1 MRAPGALALILALGA
16 SAPAMAAPVPLVA
29 EGGAP
34 LPACRNRLPDLAL
47 TLEAV
52 AGGLRVEVVNR
63 GTDPS
68 PAVVVAVGCE
78 GAAPV
83 PITCTGCTPLART
96 LLNWPPGTLAWTLP
110 PLDAGAA
117 AAFPL
122 TVTGAAGR
130 CLGQVDLDYAVIELN
145 EGNNRA
151 RLGE

>member
-1 MRAPGALALILALGA
+1 MRTPVALLPVLALGA
-16 SAPAMAAPVPLVA
+16 SAAALAAPVSLVA

-63 GTDPS
+63 GTDPA
-68 PAVVVAVGCE
+68 PAVVMAVGCE

-83 PITCTGCTPLART
+83 PIACAGCAPLERT
-96 LLNWPPGTLAWTLP
+96 LLNWPPGALAWTLP
-110 PLDAGAA
+110 PLAAGAA
-117 AAFPL
+117 AVFPL
-122 TVTGAAGR
+122 TAGGPAAR

>member
-63 GTDPS
+63 
-68 PAVVVAVGCE
+68 
-78 GAAPV
+78 
-83 PITCTGCTPLART
+83 
-96 LLNWPPGTLAWTLP
+96 
-110 PLDAGAA
+110 
-117 AAFPL
+117 
-122 TVTGAAGR
+122 
-130 CLGQVDLDYAVIELN
+130 
-145 EGNNRA
+145 
-151 RLGE
+151 

>member
-1 MRAPGALALILALGA
+1 MRASVALLLMLALGA
-16 SAPAMAAPVPLVA
+16 SAAATAAPVSLVA

-47 TLEAV
+47 TLDAV
-52 AGGLRVEVVNR
+52 AGGLRAEVVNR

-68 PAVVVAVGCE
+68 PAVVMAVGCA
-78 GAAPV
+78 GAVPV
-83 PITCTGCTPLART
+83 HVACAGCEPLERS
-96 LLNWPPGTLAWTLP
+96 LLNWPPGSLAWTLP
-110 PLDAGAA
+110 PLAAGARA
-117 AAFPL
+117 GFTL
-122 TVTGAAGR
+122 STGVPAGH